1 MRENFRFNP
10 RKESPDQETQM
21 LEKAMNKIEERKT
34 LLNEISMDDFEDL
47 YEKKFIEIDLEYVKD
62 KEEEF
67 REDRIPGKEKEETR
81 GRVMEAIT
89 IFYLSRWLGE
99 NVSVRKSSRYD
110 DIRNKIDAIA
120 EIDEEP
126 CKEIL
131 ALAVDV
137 VHVERGFD
145 SKNNPVRNI
154 TKKLAKIKEEI
165 AQGKLSM
172 IKYYESA
179 DGKTRKK
186 LTLIPRVVIGA
197 DKETL
202 CELVELWTEDEEK
215 LLRHPIQYQI
225 VDAVIQQLETF
236 RQYAQKI
243 GRDDLSTILQKQL
256 GIFRRIAE
264 KKERNNRQAVD
275 RSYRQNDRAYLALR
289 ECLRNFSNLK

>member
-1 MRENFRFNP
+1 MRESFRFNP
-10 RKESPDQETQM
+10 KKESPDQEMQT

-34 LLNEISMDDFEDL
+34 SLNEIDMNNFEDL
-47 YEKKFIEIDLEYVKD
+47 YERKFIEIDLDYVKD

-67 REDRIPGKEKEETR
+67 EEDRVRGKEKEEMR
-81 GRVMEAIT
+81 VRVMEAIT

-99 NVSVRKSSRYD
+99 NVSARKSSRYD
-110 DIRNKIDAIA
+110 DIRNKVDAIA
-120 EIDEEP
+120 EINEESR
-126 CKEIL
+126 KEIL

-137 VHVERGFD
+137 AHVDRGFD
-145 SKNNPVRNI
+145 RQGNPGRNI

-186 LTLIPRVVIGA
+186 LTRIPRVVIGA

-202 CELVELWTEDEEK
+202 GELAELWVENEEK
-215 LLRHPIQYQI
+215 LAHHPIQYQI
-225 VDAVIQQLETF
+225 VDEIIQQLETF
-236 RQYAQKI
+236 SQYAQKI
-243 GRDDLSTILQKQL
+243 GRTNLSAIFQKQL

-264 KKERNNRQAVD
+264 RKERSDSQSVD

-289 ECLRNFSNLK
+289 ESLRNFSNLK